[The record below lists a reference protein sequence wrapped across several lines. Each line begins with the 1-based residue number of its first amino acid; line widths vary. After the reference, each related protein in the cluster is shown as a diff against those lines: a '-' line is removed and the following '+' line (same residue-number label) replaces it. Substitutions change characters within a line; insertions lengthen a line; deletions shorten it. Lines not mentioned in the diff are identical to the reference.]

1 MHGVMSIFVLIWLYM
16 ELLGVI
22 KAWLRFR
29 ARAYGTPLATKLQ
42 DSRCY
47 VQNTQRHVERFIT
60 HKNKNN
66 LETNQQQ
73 KKYKTKGRTVF
84 PGPSPNPNT
93 NPTPLFH

>member
-1 MHGVMSIFVLIWLYM
+1 MHGVMNIFVLIWLYM

-29 ARAYGTPLATKLQ
+29 VRAYGTPLATKIQ

-60 HKNKNN
+60 HTNKNH
-66 LETNQQQ
+66 LETN
-73 KKYKTKGRTVF
+73 
-84 PGPSPNPNT
+84 
-93 NPTPLFH
+93 